1 MTTEYNVPVRN
12 LKMFNREVSKLNRK
26 LRRLRT
32 SLNRKDYSGDM
43 TLTDVIDLAVFG
55 YTELV
60 EKYS

>member
-43 TLTDVIDLAVFG
+43 TLTDVIDLAVSG